1 MLDEPSKQIVD
12 TVSVATTVGALAGVL
27 PALAALLTILWTAI
41 RIWET
46 DTVQRW
52 FRKERKRDKKG
63 RYVKEDD

>member
-46 DTVQRW
+46 DTVQDLFQKR
-52 FRKERKRDKKG
+52 RKRDKKG
-63 RYVKEDD
+63 RFVKEDD